1 MTHDDVRRL
10 LVAVLKD
17 GRPNGWP
24 IDYRFLGDAL
34 DSLDHA
40 SFVLAVEELGGF
52 KVPDD
57 DLAAL
62 DSIAHVTDYADG
74 RVGHAAG

>member
-1 MTHDDVRRL
+1 MTDDDVRKL

-17 GRPNGWP
+17 ARPNGWAV
-24 IDYRFLGDAL
+24 DYRFLGDAL

-40 SFVLAVEELGGF
+40 SFVLALEEARGF

-57 DLAAL
+57 DLASL
-62 DSIAHVTDYADG
+62 DTIAHVVDYAAARAG
-74 RVGHAAG
+74 RAAE

>member
-1 MTHDDVRRL
+1 MTHDAVRKL

-17 GRPNGWP
+17 SRPDGWP
-24 IDYRFLGDAL
+24 LDYRFLGDAL

-40 SFVLAVEELGGF
+40 SFVLALEEIGGF

-57 DLAAL
+57 DLASL
-62 DSIAHVTDYADG
+62 DTIAHVADYATG
-74 RVGHAAG
+74 RAGRATG